1 MNKNTKRELRF
12 SLFHNETLGHFNV
25 SPTKE
30 IGLSELFKIYQSAY
44 LKEKSIQLKDAV
56 GIERDE
62 LKKKLPFITPAGT
75 FTQRKSE
82 HLQHYNS
89 SLLCLDIDGLTE
101 TDAPR
106 LRNYLSKL
114 RGCLFTAV
122 SPRMKGVKALF
133 NVSCE
138 IPLENRHKA
147 LKSNIN
153 NISDALGLSLIAD
166 KIDCAQFVLPQPFFL
181 AHDKDAFYLETDE
194 TLLLELEPYVPYIQ
208 EQTQYTPRT
217 FNSSTRIEKY
227 LHNACTDLV
236 KFFALCSEG
245 SRHSNIIKVRALS
258 SWTHYAPH
266 LEPEIKDA
274 LFNAVVSMYGNHQ
287 NANRNGAIRT
297 FNECW
302 QTPPQHNNTIE
313 GIINELQTLEQ

>member
-1 MNKNTKRELRF
+1 MMKNQNRELRF
-12 SLFHNETLGHFNV
+12 SLFHNETQGHFNV
-25 SPTKE
+25 SPKKE
-30 IGLSELFKIYQSAY
+30 IGLSELFAIYQSDY

-56 GIERDE
+56 GVEKDE
-62 LKKKLPFITPAGT
+62 LKKKLPFITPSGT

-89 SLLCLDIDGLTE
+89 FLLCLDIDNLTE

-106 LRNYLSKL
+106 LRNHLSKL

-138 IPLENRHKA
+138 IPLENRHKT
-147 LKSNIN
+147 LKSNID
-153 NISDALGLSLIAD
+153 NIANALGLSLIAD
-166 KIDCAQFVLPQPFFL
+166 KIDSAQFVLPQPFFL
-181 AHDKDAFYLETDE
+181 AYDKDAFYLDTDE
-194 TLLLELEPYVPYIQ
+194 TLTLELEPYVPFIP
-208 EQTQYTPRT
+208 EAIAFTPRA

-227 LHNACTDLV
+227 IHTACTELV
-236 KFFALCSEG
+236 KFFAFCGEG

-266 LEPEIKDA
+266 LEHEIKDT
-274 LFNAVVSMYGNHQ
+274 LFNAVVSMYGDYQ

-302 QTPPQHNNTIE
+302 ETLPQLNNTIE

>member
-1 MNKNTKRELRF
+1 MNKNPQRELRF

-25 SPTKE
+25 SPSKE
-30 IGLSELFKIYQSAY
+30 IGLSELFEIYQSPY
-44 LKEKSIQLKDAV
+44 LKEKSTLLKSAV

-82 HLQHYNS
+82 LIKHYNS
-89 SLLCLDIDGLTE
+89 FLLCLDIDGLTE

-106 LRNYLSKL
+106 LRDYLSTID
-114 RGCLFTAV
+114 GCLFTAV

-133 NVSCE
+133 NTSCE
-138 IPLENRHKA
+138 IPLENRHKT
-147 LKSNIN
+147 LKTNLN
-153 NISDALGLSLIAD
+153 NIANALGLSLITD

-181 AHDKDAFYLETDE
+181 AHDKDAFYSNTDKM
-194 TLLLELEPYVPYIQ
+194 LALELEPYVYHAPEPIQ
-208 EQTQYTPRT
+208 YNPRE
-217 FNSSTRIEKY
+217 FNPSTRIEKY
-227 LHNACTDLV
+227 LTNACTELV
-236 KFFALCSEG
+236 KFFAFCSEG
-245 SRHSNIIKVRALS
+245 NRHANIIRVRALA

-266 LEPEIKDA
+266 LEQEIKDT
-274 LFNAVVSMYGNHQ
+274 LFNAVVAMYGDHQ

-302 QTPPQHNNTIE
+302 ETLPQHNNTIE